1 MRIPGWPKGEASRK
15 VLYLLVTI
23 TVVVFAL
30 FYLVGYN
37 HPWAED
43 PDFIEPRLTSVLMV
57 FAILVLLMAVLVTA
71 WAVVRTMRRRRNA
84 KADSHGVPAALI
96 AMGVTVFT
104 ALTLGVSFLMGASSA
119 ITVNGEEYHE
129 EGWLKAANMF
139 VLSSIILIVVATAVV
154 AIATIRTY
162 LNNRK

>member
-96 AMGVTVFT
+96 
-104 ALTLGVSFLMGASSA
+104 LMGASSA
-119 ITVNGEEYHE
+119 IMVNGEEYHE